1 MSKYNL
7 VATAAMGLESIVASE
22 IKDLGYECQTENGK
36 VYFSGDEEAIARA
49 NMWLRVGDRVRIIV
63 GEFKAFTFD
72 ELFER
77 TKALPWEE
85 FLPVDAAFP
94 VSGKSVKSKL
104 FSVPDCQ
111 AIVKKAI
118 VERLNSAYKRT
129 GFLSESGPLFK
140 LEVSILKDTV
150 TLTIDSSGQGL
161 HKRGYRLAQGD
172 APLKET
178 MAAALVKLSKWS
190 PNRPFV
196 DPFCGSGTIAIEA
209 AMIGQNLAP
218 GYNRSF
224 LSEEWPWMQA
234 DVWDRIREEVEDV
247 AKYDLQLDIRGFD
260 VDHNIV
266 SVAQRNAM
274 EAGFTDL
281 ISFEQ
286 RDVRDLRLEGENG
299 VLIANPPYGERLGEV
314 EEAEDIAEV
323 PAQTEEIVI
332 EDSVGKKLLTEK
344 TAESTQIDFGKMH
357 NKEEIDKLVLE
368 CGLEEAIKVL
378 NKFKVIE
385 LRNLAREYKNFGI
398 AGRKISKAD
407 KRLLLA
413 EFRKYYGNN

>member
-247 AKYDLQLDIRGFD
+247 AKYDLELDIRGFD

-323 PAQTEEIVI
+323 LGEIMTQYPSW
-332 EDSVGKKLLTEK
+332 SVYILSSLENYETMYGKRATKKRKLFNGFIRTDLY
-344 TAESTQIDFGKMH
+344 QFWGK
-357 NKEEIDKLVLE
+357 
-368 CGLEEAIKVL
+368 
-378 NKFKVIE
+378 
-385 LRNLAREYKNFGI
+385 R
-398 AGRKISKAD
+398 S
-407 KRLLLA
+407 
-413 EFRKYYGNN
+413 